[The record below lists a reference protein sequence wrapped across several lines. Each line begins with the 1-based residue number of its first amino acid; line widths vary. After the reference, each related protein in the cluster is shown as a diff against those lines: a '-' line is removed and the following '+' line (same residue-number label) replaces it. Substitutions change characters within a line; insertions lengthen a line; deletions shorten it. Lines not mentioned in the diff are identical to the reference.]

1 MENISKPA
9 PKPQHLSA
17 DEVLIL
23 TALPKQK
30 KGEFLVT
37 KDGEVLYA
45 PGKGYLTLGAAA
57 ILAQYRKA
65 KRQDSTAR
73 I

>member
-1 MENISKPA
+1 M
-9 PKPQHLSA
+9 
-17 DEVLIL
+17 V
-23 TALPKQK
+23 QK

-65 KRQDSTAR
+65 KRTG
-73 I
+73 